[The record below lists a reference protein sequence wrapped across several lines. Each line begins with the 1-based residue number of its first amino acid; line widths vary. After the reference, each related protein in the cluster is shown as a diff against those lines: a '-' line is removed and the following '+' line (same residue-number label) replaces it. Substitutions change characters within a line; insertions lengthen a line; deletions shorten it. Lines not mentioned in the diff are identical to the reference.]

1 MVRAQAHQ
9 GKIGKGRVSLLR
21 KSWEEILAVRYYD
34 WIAHFGRRT
43 PDKVAVVD
51 LASERRLSY
60 AQFDARISHL
70 ATHLRDRQGIAR
82 GDRVA
87 VLALNTTDTLEVQF
101 ACGRLGAVFLPLN
114 TRLTVPELQFI
125 VADAAPKVMIHDA
138 DLAEVALSVAK
149 LCNVASALLLGPNG
163 AYEAAINASK
173 PLDRREDVTLD
184 DISTIMYTSG
194 TTGQPKGAIITHGMT
209 FWNCVNLGGPA
220 YISPSSVL
228 LTVLPLFH
236 TGGLNCYTN
245 PVLHAGGTVMIMRAF
260 DPAIALQ
267 LIGDPARG
275 INAFFGVPA
284 IYQFMAQHPLFEGA
298 DFSRLVICGVG
309 GAPMPVPLL
318 KVWEARGVALQ
329 QGYGMT
335 ETSPAVLTL
344 DREDAARK
352 AGSAGKPVLHTE
364 VRIVRPDGSD
374 ADVGE
379 LGELWVKGPNITPGY
394 WNRPDANASS
404 FTDGWLHTG
413 DASRIDEEGFY
424 YIVDRWKDMYISG
437 GENVYPAEV
446 ENVLHQLSAIAEAA
460 VIGIP
465 DPQWGEVGMA
475 IVAIKPGQSVTEAEI
490 AAHCAANLARFKCP
504 RLIRFVDALPRN
516 ATGKIHKP
524 TLRKNFSSASPADMA
539 NAKAS

>member
-1 MVRAQAHQ
+1 M
-9 GKIGKGRVSLLR
+9 S
-21 KSWEEILAVRYYD
+21 VRYYD

-43 PDKVAVVD
+43 PDKIAAID
-51 LASERRLSY
+51 LGSGRRFSY
-60 AQFDARISHL
+60 AAFDGRISRL
-70 ATHLRDRQGIAR
+70 ATHLRDALKVTR

-101 ACGRLGAVFLPLN
+101 ACFRIGAVFLPLN

-125 VADAAPKVMIHDA
+125 VGDASPKVMIHDA

-149 LCNVASALLLGPNG
+149 LCGVSSALRLGPG
-163 AYEAAINASK
+163 GSYEAALAASK
-173 PLDRREDVTLD
+173 PLDIAETVMLD

-220 YISPSSVL
+220 YISPSTVL

-245 PVLHAGGTVMIMRAF
+245 PVLHAGGTVLIMRAF
-260 DPAIALQ
+260 DPGIALQ
-267 LIGDPARG
+267 LINDPAQG
-275 INAFFGVPA
+275 INQFFGVPA
-284 IYQFMAQHPLFEGA
+284 IYQFMAQHPGFA
-298 DFSRLVICGVG
+298 SCDFSRLVIGGVG

-344 DREDAARK
+344 DKEDAARK
-352 AGSAGKPVLHTE
+352 AGSSGKPVLHTE
-364 VRIVRPDGSD
+364 VRIVRPDGTD

-394 WNRPDANASS
+394 WNRPDANQSS

-413 DASRIDEEGFY
+413 DAARIDEEGFY
-424 YIVDRWKDMYISG
+424 TIVDRWKDMYISG

-446 ENVLHQLSAIAEAA
+446 ENVLHQLTAIAEAA

-465 DPQWGEVGMA
+465 SEQWSETGMA
-475 IVAIKPGQSVTEAEI
+475 IIAIKPGHSLTEADI
-490 AAHCAANLARFKCP
+490 RAHCEANLARFKRP
-504 RLIRFVDALPRN
+504 HLIRFVDALPRN

-524 TLRKNFSSASPADMA
+524 TLRKQFSTPKATDQAIAS
-539 NAKAS
+539 